1 MSEQMEQSVNRT
13 VLSARRLALPSH
25 WMNGLM
31 NVLRKSGYLVGSMA
45 LLILLW
51 EVASRLSGQVLPGP
65 VITLGI
71 FWELISNP
79 FYNYGPNDKGIALQF
94 TASLQR
100 VFAGF
105 LLGAIVAV
113 PLGIVMG
120 AVPFCRKLFDPIVQ
134 VLRPVS
140 PLAWFPIGLAAFQ
153 SVGPAT
159 IFIIFIT
166 SLWPTVVNTA
176 FGVSSIPKDHRNV
189 AAVFRFSKWKYLT
202 KVLFPYTLP
211 HILTG
216 LRLSLGIAW
225 MVIVAAEMLS
235 GGTGI
240 GFFVW
245 DSWNALSVERVIAA
259 IVLIGLVG
267 LLLDRVFYYI
277 EQRFKYG
284 G

>member
-1 MSEQMEQSVNRT
+1 MSKVQQHVAHNGVRT
-13 VLSARRLALPSH
+13 ANKIAVPQ
-25 WMNGLM
+25 
-31 NVLRKSGYLVGSMA
+31 NVIHALRKMGFLAGSMI
-45 LLILLW
+45 LLVLLW
-51 EVASRLSGQVLPGP
+51 EIVSRLSGQALPGP
-65 VITLGI
+65 TSTLGI
-71 FWELISNP
+71 LWAMVSNP
-79 FYNYGPNDKGIALQF
+79 FYDYGPNDKGIAIQF
-94 TASLQR
+94 MASLQR
-100 VFAGF
+100 VFLGF
-105 LLGAIVAV
+105 ILGAIVAI
-113 PLGIVMG
+113 PLGILMGVM
-120 AVPFCRKLFDPIVQ
+120 PFWKQLFEPIVE

-176 FGVSSIPKDHRNV
+176 FGVASIPQDHKNV

-202 KVLFPYTLP
+202 KILLPYTLP

-245 DSWNALSVERVIAA
+245 DSWNALSIERVIAA
-259 IVLIGLVG
+259 IILIGLVG
-267 LLLDRVFYYI
+267 LVLDRGFHYI
-277 EQRFKYG
+277 EKRFSYG
-284 G
+284 R